1 MPNHIKNR
9 IELKGDSEQIKQ
21 LIEKYS
27 TFYPETERYAYDKS
41 LVMTHTDGSY
51 GWYKKE
57 TNEFSKRD
65 ENRNMVVSIGIPE
78 GYSPDMVEAWT
89 RFPDFNKVLPMP
101 KAVLADLEAGPSG
114 ISPLWYSWSV
124 DNWDTKWNSY
134 SCKKESDNIYT
145 FETAWSSVPKIIM
158 EMSLSFPEV
167 EIIYEWSDED
177 TGYNCGTTL
186 YKNGL
191 VSENILIGGSKE
203 AYELA
208 FKLRPDHA
216 EYYELIDGEYQ
227 YKED

>member
-9 IELKGDSEQIKQ
+9 LEFKGNSEQIKE

-27 TFYPETERYAYDKS
+27 TFYPEAEHFSYNKS
-41 LVMTHTDGSY
+41 LIMKHTDGSY

-57 TNEFSKRD
+57 INEFSKRAK
-65 ENRNMVVSIGIPE
+65 NGNLIISVGIPE
-78 GYSPDMVEAWT
+78 GYLPDMTEAWT

-101 KAVLADLEAGPSG
+101 KAVLASIESESPG
-114 ISPLWYSWSV
+114 ISPLWYRWSV

-134 SCKKESDNIYT
+134 SCEKESDNVYT
-145 FETAWSSVPKIIM
+145 FETAWSSVPKILM

-167 EIIYEWSDED
+167 EIIYEWADED
-177 TGYNCGTTL
+177 TGYNCGIRT

-191 VSENILIGGSKE
+191 VSENILDGGSKE

-208 FKLRPDHA
+208 FKMRPHYA
-216 EYYELIDGEYQ
+216 ENYELIDGEYQ